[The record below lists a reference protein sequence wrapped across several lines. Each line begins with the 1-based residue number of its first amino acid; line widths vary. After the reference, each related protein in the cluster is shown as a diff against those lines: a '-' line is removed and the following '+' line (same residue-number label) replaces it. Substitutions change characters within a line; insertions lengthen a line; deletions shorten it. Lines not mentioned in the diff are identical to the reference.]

1 MWKTSAS
8 TVNFKSEKNFQW
20 SITFQIKFCILCSNL
35 YPLIQ
40 LCRKL
45 VQVNLLLFRCLLLFF
60 TASQIVFRT
69 DIFRKLTL
77 GAPGITSVAPA
88 RKPYWIGPLLTCKN
102 GDFGA
107 ISVTERSCAA
117 QISKCRI
124 TYRIGQVRKAAGLL

>member
-45 VQVNLLLFRCLLLFF
+45 VQVNLLLFRCLLLCF
-60 TASQIVFRT
+60 TASQLVFRT

-88 RKPYWIGPLLTCKN
+88 RKPYWIGPPFAHKN

-107 ISVTERSCAA
+107 ISVTERNCDA
-117 QISKCRI
+117 QISK
-124 TYRIGQVRKAAGLL
+124 V